1 MSKNRKNMATT
12 TNNLVA
18 KHAHDF
24 NKAAVHKCRKKEMK
38 RGYQKHKGRRHIDL

>member
-1 MSKNRKNMATT
+1 MSKNRKNTVAI
-12 TNNLVA
+12 NNLVA

-38 RGYQKHKGRRHIDL
+38 RGNQKHKGRFYSDL